1 MTKRRRL
8 EAVLAKRLREL
19 SDEHGVPLS
28 HWADRAGI
36 ARSYF
41 WLLLDQESSATLE
54 MVQRLAEVVREDP
67 ISLLTEG
74 AARVEGLAADGKA
87 RPTKE
92 SARLENPIKR
102 TLRRPRS

>member
-1 MTKRRRL
+1 MKRRRL

-41 WLLLDQESSATLE
+41 WLLLDQKSSATLE

-67 ISLLTEG
+67 IDLLTEG
-74 AARVEGLAADGKA
+74 GVRVEGLALDPKG
-87 RPTKE
+87 RPTKGGPW
-92 SARLENPIKR
+92 LENPVKR
-102 TLRRPRS
+102 PARRLPKK